1 MTDFNSYMGNIDTD
15 FFRELCLRNGEL
27 RYYKRNEF
35 ILREGEV
42 GSFFG
47 FIVSGV
53 IKYTC
58 INQTENKTYNVGFS
72 FANEFISDY
81 PNCLYDIKSELNIQA
96 IPHVESTSVLPNYF
110 YKNLKRT
117 KKINE

>member
-81 PNCLYDIKSELNIQA
+81 PNCLYNIKSELNIQA
-96 IPHVESTSVLPNYF
+96 ITPCRIYICSSELLLQEF
-110 YKNLKRT
+110 
-117 KKINE
+117 EEQM